1 MSNPLFKVD
10 PKYLHPFESYVYTTL
25 NNHIHHLR
33 PYNITPNHLTT
44 CNIITSIISGYYLYK
59 NTKSVAIIFLILS
72 YIFDCSDGLYARK
85 YKMVSKF
92 GDYYDHISDLIQ
104 YLLYTYILFTKY
116 QFINY
121 RALIIIIIVQ
131 LVLMFAYMNEEA
143 LKLTI
148 SSGYAHYWSRSR
160 ESIWKKG
167 ETSGMVQK
175 LNRMLID
182 DDQDSVVIEVILA
195 GPDIGGKEASC
206 HVGYRSCFYREVSI
220 GESNINKPLKF
231 IEDKK
236 SFDPEKVY
244 KDMPNPTKL

>member
-1 MSNPLFKVD
+1 MNFKKRISIEQVEEGVD
-10 PKYLHPFESYVYTTL
+10 LAPKFDDKGVIPCIT
-25 NNHIHHLR
+25 IHAE
-33 PYNITPNHLTT
+33 
-44 CNIITSIISGYYLYK
+44 
-59 NTKSVAIIFLILS
+59 TKE
-72 YIFDCSDGLYARK
+72 
-85 YKMVSKF
+85 
-92 GDYYDHISDLIQ
+92 
-104 YLLYTYILFTKY
+104 
-116 QFINY
+116 
-121 RALIIIIIVQ
+121 
-131 LVLMFAYMNEEA
+131 VLMFAYMNEEA

-244 KDMPNPTKL
+244 KGMPNPTKL

>member
-1 MSNPLFKVD
+1 MNFKKRISIEQVEEGVD
-10 PKYLHPFESYVYTTL
+10 LAPKFDDKGVIPCIT
-25 NNHIHHLR
+25 IHAE
-33 PYNITPNHLTT
+33 
-44 CNIITSIISGYYLYK
+44 
-59 NTKSVAIIFLILS
+59 TKE
-72 YIFDCSDGLYARK
+72 
-85 YKMVSKF
+85 
-92 GDYYDHISDLIQ
+92 
-104 YLLYTYILFTKY
+104 
-116 QFINY
+116 
-121 RALIIIIIVQ
+121 
-131 LVLMFAYMNEEA
+131 VLMFAYMNEEA

-244 KDMPNPTKL
+244 KEMPNPTKL